1 MNAKTRENLRIL
13 ILTALHAARPYGV
26 ELEPLRL
33 ALPPHLRGL
42 EAEDLRVELD
52 YLVGKGLAEEAGK
65 KISPENRAWKLTAE
79 GTDFL
84 AMEGL
89 A

>member
-1 MNAKTRENLRIL
+1 MNARTRENLRIL

-33 ALPPHLRGL
+33 ALPPHLRGIE
-42 EAEDLRVELD
+42 EADLRVEID
-52 YLVGKGLAEEAGK
+52 YLVGKGLAAVESK

>member
-1 MNAKTRENLRIL
+1 MNASIRENLRLL

-26 ELEPLRL
+26 EIEPLRL
-33 ALPPHLRGL
+33 ALPPHLRGTE
-42 EAEDLRVELD
+42 EADLRVEID
-52 YLVGKGLAEEAGK
+52 YLVGKGLAAAEEK
-65 KISPENRAWKLTAE
+65 RISPENRAWKLTAE

-84 AMEGL
+84 ATEGL